1 MANYYCIV
9 IHITMRD
16 ALIIIGKQIN
26 YMDKTWVIK
35 EFYYVPNNPNIYV
48 QLSRGT
54 INMNVM
60 LKDITE
66 LITKD

>member
-1 MANYYCIV
+1 
-9 IHITMRD
+9 
-16 ALIIIGKQIN
+16 
-26 YMDKTWVIK
+26 MDETWVIT
-35 EFYYVPNNPNIYV
+35 EFYYVPDNPNIYV

>member
-1 MANYYCIV
+1 
-9 IHITMRD
+9 MRD

-26 YMDKTWVIK
+26 YIDKTWIIT

>member
-1 MANYYCIV
+1 
-9 IHITMRD
+9 MRD
-16 ALIIIGKQIN
+16 ANIIRGKQIN
-26 YMDKTWVIK
+26 YMDELWVIT

-54 INMNVM
+54 TSMNVM
-60 LKDITE
+60 LTEISE

>member
-1 MANYYCIV
+1 
-9 IHITMRD
+9 MRD

-26 YMDKTWVIK
+26 YMDETWIIT

>member
-1 MANYYCIV
+1 
-9 IHITMRD
+9 MRD

-60 LKDITE
+60 LKNITE